1 MPAKKGPTKAVL
13 PREDGRSITRN
24 QQEFDT
30 LTLEWK
36 QETAHL
42 SSPSMI
48 AGHPA
53 YQKIIEM
60 GQEAIPLI
68 LQDLKESKAHWFWA
82 LRAIARESPIQ
93 PEDRG
98 DVDAMRDAWLDWG
111 RRHRYIV

>member
-1 MPAKKGPTKAVL
+1 MPAKKGPIKVFL
-13 PREDGRSITRN
+13 PREDAHSVT
-24 QQEFDT
+24 QTQEEFDM

-60 GQEAIPLI
+60 GREAIPLI
-68 LQDLKESKAHWFWA
+68 LEDLKESKAHWFLA
-82 LRAIARESPIQ
+82 LRAIVRESPIQ

-98 DVDAMRDAWLDWG
+98 DVDAMTDAWLDWG

>member
-1 MPAKKGPTKAVL
+1 MPAKKGPIKVSL
-13 PREDGRSITRN
+13 PSEEVHSVTQA
-24 QQEFDT
+24 QQEFDI
-30 LTLEWK
+30 LALEWK

-53 YQKIIEM
+53 YQKIIGM
-60 GQEAIPLI
+60 GREAIPLI

-82 LRAIARESPIQ
+82 LRTIAKESPIR

-98 DVDAMRDAWLDWG
+98 DVDAMTDAWLDWG
-111 RRHRYIV
+111 RRHRYII

>member
-1 MPAKKGPTKAVL
+1 MPAKKGPIKVF
-13 PREDGRSITRN
+13 PPSEDIHPIT
-24 QQEFDT
+24 QTQEEFDT
-30 LTLEWK
+30 LALEWK

-42 SSPSMI
+42 SSPSVI

-82 LRAIARESPIQ
+82 LRVTARESPIR

-98 DVDAMRDAWLDWG
+98 DVDAITDAWLDWG
-111 RRHRYIV
+111 RRHRYIA